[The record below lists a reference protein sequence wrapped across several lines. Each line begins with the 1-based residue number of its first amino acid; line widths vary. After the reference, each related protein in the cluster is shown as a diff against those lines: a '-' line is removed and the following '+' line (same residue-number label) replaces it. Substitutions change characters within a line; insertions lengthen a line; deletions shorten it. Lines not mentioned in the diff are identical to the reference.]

1 MTTAA
6 QQPSDPLPPPL
17 AADISEVPVAYKTP
31 ADALEAVRAD
41 FLYWSGKLTDT
52 SFELSLALIA
62 ANWAVFGSVTQ
73 VLENEWAKA
82 SLFFVVLSLGFNLA
96 GSKWMSEMLRHRYE
110 YAESSPS
117 RWAEEFKE
125 NRGKR
130 VSWPFTDNMEFL
142 GRLLRE
148 CKTWL
153 PLLSGILFLIG
164 LVSLP

>member
-1 MTTAA
+1 MTSAP
-6 QQPSDPLPPPL
+6 QPPGDPAPPPL
-17 AADISEVPVAYKTP
+17 AADISEVPVTYKTP

-73 VLENEWAKA
+73 VLENGWAKA
-82 SLFFVVLSLGFNLA
+82 SLFFVVLSLGINLA

-110 YAESSPS
+110 YAESGPS

-125 NRGKR
+125 NHGKR